1 MLRAIDVDRDS
12 RLLPGVINVWETVLP
27 PYERIPAEV
36 VLRLGE
42 LHDYISLTAY
52 LAEDADEAPEDVL
65 GMSYVLDIPELPF
78 AYLLYLGVK
87 PESQGQGVGSE
98 ILDLIKARTGQPVL
112 LDVEPIDDPHAENK
126 RQRQDRWRFY
136 QRNGF
141 AKTDLTI
148 VYDEEVFQVLICGMD
163 VTSAQVEALSA
174 KKDELFYDSR
184 IADAWE

>member
-1 MLRAIDVDRDS
+1 M
-12 RLLPGVINVWETVLP
+12 LP

-78 AYLLYLGVK
+78 AYLLYLGVS
-87 PESQGQGVGSE
+87 PASQGRGVGSE
-98 ILDLIKARTGQPVL
+98 ILDIIKARTGEPVL
-112 LDVEPIDDPHAENK
+112 LDVEPIDDPDADNK
-126 RQRQDRWRFY
+126 QQRQDRWRFY

-141 AKTDLTI
+141 AKTDLI
-148 VYDEEVFQVLICGMD
+148 IRYDEEIFQVLICGMEI
-163 VTSAQVEALSA
+163 TPEQVATLSA
-174 KKDELFYDSR
+174 KKDELFYDPR
-184 IADAWE
+184 IKDAWA